1 MRSFRSLWWYLV
13 WSWNTN
19 NLQPIGQIVAIKGP
33 SNVKPERGRGGGVR
47 GDLDYLIDL
56 SVRILG
62 LRMDI
67 SNCFDLIWPQVEHLK
82 RIPLQNQMSRIFPV
96 SLFPLRLNAERCISI
111 KQLCLVCVGF
121 YSCVWCESRQVRRNR
136 YCVSSA
142 HFITQGSG
150 KWSGGGQ
157 SYQVWI
163 WSFSIFGLLTAVE
176 NKTWSPKQYHYPR
189 KRDMPMLGITDLL
202 GS

>member
-1 MRSFRSLWWYLV
+1 M
-13 WSWNTN
+13 
-19 NLQPIGQIVAIKGP
+19 
-33 SNVKPERGRGGGVR
+33 VR

-82 RIPLQNQMSRIFPV
+82 RSPLQNQMSRIFPV
-96 SLFPLRLNAERCISI
+96 SLFPLRLNVDRCISI

-136 YCVSSA
+136 YRVSST

-150 KWSGGGQ
+150 KQSGGGQ

-163 WSFSIFGLLTAVE
+163 RSFSIFGLLTAVE
-176 NKTWSPKQYHYPR
+176 NKTWNPKQYHYPG
-189 KRDMPMLGITDLL
+189 KRDMPMLEITDLL
-202 GS
+202 GHSR